1 MNRLRDVT
9 VPDLMRRPLMTAA
22 LGLGT
27 YLAFGRPRLR
37 HWGATQDEVGRPY
50 PGDHLIAG
58 AGNPSTM
65 AATLPAPPRAV
76 WPWLVQMGCDRA
88 GWYSWD
94 RLDNGGRP
102 SADRIHPEW
111 QGLREGDRMLS
122 MPSGAT
128 WFDVAIMDEPRT
140 LVLRADIE
148 LPSGHAFDPSGPLP
162 KAFSEGVW
170 GFHLRPIENGT
181 ATRIVVR
188 TWGRTA
194 PQPLMKVVD
203 LVLGEPAH
211 AIMQHRQFEILRH
224 RVTGAEQAV
233 AESANRS
240 SAPATQGGAAQ
251 GLPSAPFDR
260 DDLLAR
266 AQERPVGL
274 EPEAHEPEAG
284 R

>member
-1 MNRLRDVT
+1 MDLRRS
-9 VPDLMRRPLMTAA
+9 LAITAA
-22 LGLGT
+22 GLGA
-27 YLAFGRPRLR
+27 YLALGRPWLR
-37 HWGATQDEVGRPY
+37 RWGATPDEVVCPY

-65 AATLPAPPRAV
+65 ATTLPAPPDDV
-76 WPWLVQMGCDRA
+76 WPWLLQMGCDRA

-111 QGLREGDRMLS
+111 QGLREGDCLLS

-128 WFDVAIMDEPRT
+128 WFTAAIVDAPRT

-170 GFHLRPIENGT
+170 GFHLRPVDGG
-181 ATRIVVR
+181 ASTRLVVR

-194 PQPLMKVVD
+194 PQPLMKIVD
-203 LVLGEPAH
+203 LLVGEPAH
-211 AIMQHRQFEILRH
+211 AIMQRRQFESLRR
-224 RVTGAEQAV
+224 RVGRAERTRPTPTG
-233 AESANRS
+233 S
-240 SAPATQGGAAQ
+240 SAPAPPAPGAH
-251 GLPSAPFDR
+251 GNR
-260 DDLLAR
+260 T
-266 AQERPVGL
+266 
-274 EPEAHEPEAG
+274 
-284 R
+284 